1 MEPIFEKVETRKTT
15 QVIIKKLDIESLKLF
30 IERLTCE
37 ECDDFK
43 KKYGKILDL
52 LRVDV

>member
-1 MEPIFEKVETRKTT
+1 M
-15 QVIIKKLDIESLKLF
+15 IKKLDIESLNLF
-30 IERLTCE
+30 NERLTCE
-37 ECDDFK
+37 ERDDFK